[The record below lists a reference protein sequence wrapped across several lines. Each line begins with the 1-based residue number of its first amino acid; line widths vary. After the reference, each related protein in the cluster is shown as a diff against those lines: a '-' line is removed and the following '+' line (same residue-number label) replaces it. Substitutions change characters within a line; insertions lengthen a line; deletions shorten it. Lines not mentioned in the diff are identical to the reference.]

1 MVLYSWCVCHMLKAH
16 GNILGLETKK
26 IGMSEIHLLQLW
38 NEKNL
43 WHVGNYANNIKNR
56 LLIS

>member
-1 MVLYSWCVCHMLKAH
+1 MLKAH

-43 WHVGNYANNIKNR
+43 
-56 LLIS
+56 